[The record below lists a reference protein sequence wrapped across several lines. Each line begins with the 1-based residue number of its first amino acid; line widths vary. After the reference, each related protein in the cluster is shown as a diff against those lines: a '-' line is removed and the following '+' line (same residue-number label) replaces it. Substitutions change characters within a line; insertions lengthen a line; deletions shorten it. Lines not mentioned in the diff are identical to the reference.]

1 VRRHG
6 GRPPAAPRFRPA
18 SFGSWSVRELPAKHP
33 RGLVASLKPGYTY
46 RLCISRRRGAAQ
58 DEVADVFDQLSE
70 KLDGVLSGFRQR
82 GVLTEPMIRDG
93 LREIRRFLLEA
104 DVNYQVTREFLKR
117 VEEKALGERVLKSV
131 SPGQQIVKI
140 VHEELTATLGEKR
153 AGLDQAAIPPTVI
166 MMVGLQG
173 SGKTTTAG
181 KLARKMKR
189 EMRQT
194 RLVACDV
201 YRPAAVDQ
209 LQTLGEQ
216 VGVPVFAEPG
226 STDVLGIAQ
235 RALELAKRERDRV
248 VIFDTAGRLQI
259 DEEMMD
265 ELKRLKAAVQP
276 TEILFVADGMTGQEA
291 VKIAQGFDEALD
303 VSGVVLTKMDGDAR
317 GGAALSIFGV
327 TGKPIKFL
335 GVGEKLDGL
344 EDFHPE
350 RMAGRILQQGDV
362 IGLVEKAQSAF
373 DQEQTAKL
381 ERKVM
386 RGGRFD
392 LDDFLT
398 AMRQLQNLG
407 PLENLLKLLPGVNNK
422 MLKNIKVDPQRLKHI
437 EAIIL
442 SMTPHERKR
451 PELLNGSRRA
461 RIARG
466 SGRPVQE
473 INRLVSQFK
482 DMQKL
487 MKQMKGLQG
496 MMPKMPNLPM
506 FGGGR

>member
-1 VRRHG
+1 M
-6 GRPPAAPRFRPA
+6 
-18 SFGSWSVRELPAKHP
+18 
-33 RGLVASLKPGYTY
+33 
-46 RLCISRRRGAAQ
+46 
-58 DEVADVFDQLSE
+58 FDQLSD
-70 KLDGVLSGFRQR
+70 KLDGILSGLRQR
-82 GVLTEPMIRDG
+82 GVLTEPMIREG
-93 LREIRRFLLEA
+93 LREIRRVLLEA
-104 DVNYQVTREFLKR
+104 DVNFQVTREFLKR
-117 VEEKALGERVLKSV
+117 VEEKALGERVLKAV
-131 SPGQQIVKI
+131 SPGQQLVKI
-140 VHEELTATLGEKR
+140 VQEELTAMLGER
-153 AGLDQAAIPPTVI
+153 REPLAIAPVPPTVI

-181 KLARKMKR
+181 KLARRMKR

-216 VGVPVFAEPG
+216 VGVPVYAEPG
-226 STDVLGIAQ
+226 STDVLGIAR
-235 RALELAKRERDRV
+235 RAMETARRERDRV

-259 DEEMMD
+259 DDEMMA
-265 ELKRLKAAVQP
+265 ELTRLKAELQP
-276 TEILFVADGMTGQEA
+276 HEILFVADGMTGQEA
-291 VKIAQGFDEALD
+291 VKIAQGFDDALG

-317 GGAALSIFGV
+317 GGAALSIHGV

-350 RMAGRILQQGDV
+350 RMAGRILQMGDV
-362 IGLVEKAQSAF
+362 VSLVEKAQRNF
-373 DQEQTAKL
+373 DQVEAAKL

-386 RGGRFD
+386 GAGRFD
-392 LDDFLT
+392 LDDFLV

-422 MLKNIKVDPQRLKHI
+422 MLKNVKVDPQRMKHI

-442 SMTPHERKR
+442 SMTPKERRR
-451 PELLNGSRRA
+451 PEMLTGSRRA

-473 INRLVSQFK
+473 INRLLAQFK

-496 MMPKMPNLPM
+496 MMPRMPKLPM
-506 FGGGR
+506 GGGMPFGR

>member
-1 VRRHG
+1 M
-6 GRPPAAPRFRPA
+6 
-18 SFGSWSVRELPAKHP
+18 
-33 RGLVASLKPGYTY
+33 
-46 RLCISRRRGAAQ
+46 
-58 DEVADVFDQLSE
+58 FDQLSE

-93 LREIRRFLLEA
+93 LREIRRYLLEA

-153 AGLDQAAIPPTVI
+153 SALEIAAVPPTAV

-201 YRPAAVDQ
+201 YRPAAVEQ

-216 VGVPVFAEPG
+216 VGVPVYAEPG
-226 STDVLGIAQ
+226 STDVVGIAE
-235 RALELAKRERDRV
+235 RALETARRERDRV

-265 ELKRLKAAVQP
+265 ELKRLRAAIQP
-276 TEILFVADGMTGQEA
+276 AEILFVADGMTGQEA

-317 GGAALSIFGV
+317 GGAALSIYGV
-327 TGKPIKFL
+327 TGRPIKYL

-362 IGLVEKAQSAF
+362 VGLVEKAEAAF

-381 ERKVM
+381 EKKVM
-386 RGGRFD
+386 GGGRFD
-392 LDDFLT
+392 LEDFLT
-398 AMRQLQNLG
+398 ALRQLQNLG
-407 PLENLLKLLPGVNNK
+407 PLENLLKLMPGVNNK
-422 MLKNIKVDPQRLKHI
+422 MLKNIKVDPQRMKHI

-442 SMTPHERKR
+442 SMTSAERKR
-451 PELLNGSRRA
+451 PELLNGSRRV
-461 RIARG
+461 RISRG
-466 SGRPVQE
+466 SGRPVNE

-496 MMPKMPNLPM
+496 MMPRMPNTSGMPM
-506 FGGGR
+506 FGGRKMN